1 MLLLLTQLRARER
14 RIIPFLPPPRQ
25 HPPSNHRDPF
35 STSTVPTSPITL
47 QSPLSRRTFTPK
59 RRPAASNNNNNHND
73 DAANVARQI
82 RWPFS

>member
-1 MLLLLTQLRARER
+1 MGEESRYRRCDHRCIMLLLLTQLRARER

-47 QSPLSRRTFTPK
+47 
-59 RRPAASNNNNNHND
+59 
-73 DAANVARQI
+73 
-82 RWPFS
+82 